1 MIVRENLVI
10 VDGLKNGNK
19 NNQNKSKMIE
29 KLKEWGF
36 YAYKVNMPKGFIG
49 RIIYRRN
56 DFGFGWELDI
66 PYTSVPSQLIG
77 GHSDFKADTTL
88 YKVTGEQRDLIFKF
102 PGKVD
107 DDVLEDFILNSI
119 NNPV

>member
-1 MIVRENLVI
+1 
-10 VDGLKNGNK
+10 
-19 NNQNKSKMIE
+19 MIE

-66 PYTSVPSQLIG
+66 PYTTLPRHLIG
-77 GHSDFKADTTL
+77 GHSDLNTITTL
-88 YKVTGEQRDLIFKF
+88 HKVTGEQKELIFKF
-102 PGKVD
+102 PGKVSD
-107 DDVLEDFILNSI
+107 EILEQFILNSI
-119 NNPV
+119 SK